1 MRHFRDVL
9 ISWGPWGLLVLATVE
24 SLGIPNPGG
33 TDLVLI
39 LLTVARPQDA
49 WWCAAMAVIGSLAG
63 SAVFFEVIRKGGERY
78 LAQRTVSG
86 RGAKIRAWV
95 QRYGLVT
102 VFIPALLPIPL
113 LPFKAFA
120 ACSAALGC
128 SRRRFLLVLF
138 AGRVPRYFGLAYLGA
153 HLGEDSWPWV
163 QAHVW
168 YMLGLAVLIFVALY
182 ALIRWSDREQLQ

>member
-1 MRHFRDVL
+1 M
-9 ISWGPWGLLVLATVE
+9 LATVE

-39 LLTVARPQDA
+39 LLTVARPLDA
-49 WWCAAMAVIGSLAG
+49 WWCASMAVIGSLVG
-63 SAVFFEVIRKGGERY
+63 SAVFFEVLRRGGERY
-78 LAQRTVSG
+78 LAQRTASG

-120 ACSAALGC
+120 ACAAALGC

-153 HLGEDSWPWV
+153 NLGEDSWPWV
-163 QAHVW
+163 QGHVW
-168 YMLGLAVLIFVALY
+168 YMLGVAVVIFVALY
-182 ALIRWSDREQLQ
+182 ALIHWSDREQLQ

>member
-9 ISWGPWGLLVLATVE
+9 ISYGPWGLLVLATVE

-33 TDLVLI
+33 TDIALI

-63 SAVFFEVIRKGGERY
+63 SAVFFEVIHRGGERY
-78 LAQRTVSG
+78 LAQRTSSG
-86 RGAKIRAWV
+86 RGAKVRAWV

-120 ACSAALGC
+120 ACAAALGC
-128 SRRRFLLVLF
+128 SRRRFLLVLL

-163 QAHVW
+163 QGHVW

-182 ALIRWSDREQLQ
+182 VLIRWADREQLQ